1 MAGWWGG
8 KVESLTSTGS
18 GWRDGKGYAVSERE
32 DESES
37 WDFDVSIGA
46 SDFLG
51 TIGLRKGPQYARR
64 NWLRSW
70 ILMFE
75 TQFGFSTGV

>member
-1 MAGWWGG
+1 M
-8 KVESLTSTGS
+8 TSTGS

-51 TIGLRKGPQYARR
+51 TIGLAERTTVCEEKLAEE
-64 NWLRSW
+64 LD
-70 ILMFE
+70 FD
-75 TQFGFSTGV
+75 V